1 MTNEQEI
8 ESGARQVEA
17 AEHMNAGLT
26 EQRDLSADERQP
38 DDGLE
43 GSPVETMLGELTLS
57 MFQQG
62 QSVRVRVGSATA
74 PSELYEFAYESAD
87 EANTA
92 LLDEGILEAS
102 QVPDVSKPAGT
113 GISISGISAEQ
124 LQRAGLKR
132 QRVSTL

>member
-1 MTNEQEI
+1 MTKQDI

-17 AEHMNAGLT
+17 AEHMTAGLT
-26 EQRDLSADERQP
+26 EQRDLSLDERVP
-38 DDGLE
+38 EEGLE
-43 GSPVETMLGELTLS
+43 GGPVETMLGDLTLS
-57 MFQQG
+57 IFEQG

-92 LLDEGILEAS
+92 LLDEGILTAD

-113 GISISGISAEQ
+113 GIAISGVSAEQ
-124 LQRAGLKR
+124 LLRAGLKR
-132 QRVSTL
+132 HMVSTL